1 MVECELDM
9 SVFVVIVSHSCSCW
23 IVQFLAPFG
32 QSSVSK
38 RPKHAKRTFPSA
50 TAIAVDC
57 FWPTVLYPANVEGKG
72 NRETERFDSK
82 FTPKS
87 LIYRGT
93 F

>member
-1 MVECELDM
+1 M

-57 FWPTVLYPANVEGKG
+57 FSLPYSTLLMLKEKA
-72 NRETERFDSK
+72 TEKRFDSK